1 MIVKPPV
8 EVESVRTALE
18 AMRHAKSLGLVHP
31 LAHFLSIRG
40 NARQFGSAAEAD
52 TTIFRSLSHIIR
64 QRLNHQRSI
73 VALPTITSYRDRVT
87 LLEDYHQRNPELEAW
102 SLLFYRYVRV
112 DLALPMDDLEKITG
126 QPKRTLNRRQATGV
140 ARLTQ
145 ALIQREERTRA
156 RYRQATLR
164 AQLPLPYA
172 PQLFGRDEL
181 IDIAWQTLTSTVYP
195 RHLLLYGPSGVGKTS
210 FALALAHRLIDEQPL
225 DNVAWIDQPD
235 FGAEILIERIR
246 AALGIAVSIPYEPPL
261 ASQLQLS
268 DTLIVLNHAQ
278 TLIDD
283 PDAANTV
290 LKTLGTARLLVVAEH
305 PSTYFTEMGQL
316 RWHTLP
322 MRRQKLVPGKWK
334 MWSDLTRSFDKL
346 AENHVPFRSRW
357 RWAVAIAP
365 ALFHRK
371 CTRRFGANYQNS
383 PG

>member
-64 QRLNHQRSI
+64 QRLNYQRSI

-164 AQLPLPYA
+164 ALPL
-172 PQLFGRDEL
+172 
-181 IDIAWQTLTSTVYP
+181 
-195 RHLLLYGPSGVGKTS
+195 S
-210 FALALAHRLIDEQPL
+210 F
-225 DNVAWIDQPD
+225 
-235 FGAEILIERIR
+235 
-246 AALGIAVSIPYEPPL
+246 
-261 ASQLQLS
+261 S
-268 DTLIVLNHAQ
+268 DAM
-278 TLIDD
+278 
-283 PDAANTV
+283 
-290 LKTLGTARLLVVAEH
+290 
-305 PSTYFTEMGQL
+305 S
-316 RWHTLP
+316 
-322 MRRQKLVPGKWK
+322 
-334 MWSDLTRSFDKL
+334 
-346 AENHVPFRSRW
+346 
-357 RWAVAIAP
+357 
-365 ALFHRK
+365 
-371 CTRRFGANYQNS
+371 
-383 PG
+383 